1 MISRFCVVSVKTILL
16 VCFLPMLFLCFDKL
30 RAQSGTQWDNT
41 QDKVW
46 PDEFKEVEIN
56 STVDGKTQK
65 AYYYATTNKK
75 DQPLIISL
83 HTWSG
88 DYKQKDP
95 LISQILEND
104 WNYIHPDF
112 RGQNW
117 TQEACGSPLVVS
129 DIDDAID
136 FAISAGNVDTT
147 NIHVVGVSGGG
158 YATLLTYMQSRH
170 EICTFSAWS
179 AISDINAWYHETRA
193 RQLNYARHISLAT
206 TGDTT
211 GIDVESAKQRSPL
224 FMQTPA
230 EKRVGNKLF
239 IYTGV
244 HDGYTGSVPITH
256 SINMYNKVVSETDPA
271 NVLDLVPEQA
281 IDKITITR
289 SLPGQEYGY
298 LDDRKI
304 HYMTNHDNRIF
315 ITLFEGTHEML
326 TEVAL
331 NHVPGENILAIG
343 DSNGKMSGGW
353 VDQLTSIR
361 VKDVIINES
370 VSGNTIGFINN
381 GNPMLNTVLN
391 IESYLKKHDPNKGRL
406 NRILILL
413 GTNDCKAV
421 FKDRMDEVPDKFQE
435 LLDIIRNYYRGY
447 DVPDIL
453 MISAPPYG
461 PNEILLDKYKG
472 AGERVQNLN
481 QQLHKVAKKNQVR
494 YLDVHSPLRSVIR
507 FVSKDGVHLTPAGHQ
522 IIAEMINEKLN

>member
-1 MISRFCVVSVKTILL
+1 MNFFRYKAAAQSCVILVAIFFSVKLMSQ
-16 VCFLPMLFLCFDKL
+16 P
-30 RAQSGTQWDNT
+30 GTHWDNT

-46 PDEFKEVEIN
+46 PDEFKEVEIR
-56 STVDGKTQK
+56 SGSDGKIQR
-65 AYYYATTNKK
+65 AYFHSAKREA
-75 DQPLIISL
+75 QPLIISL

-95 LISQILEND
+95 IISQILEND

-112 RGQNW
+112 RGPNW
-117 TQEACGSPLVVS
+117 TQEACGSQLVVP

-136 FAISAGNVDTT
+136 YALKYGNVDTT

-170 EICTFSAWS
+170 NIRTFSAWS

-206 TGDTT
+206 TGDST
-211 GIDVESAKQRSPL
+211 GIDVESAKQRSPM

-230 EKRVGNKLF
+230 EKRVNSKLF

-256 SINMYNKVVSETDPA
+256 SINIYNKVVSETDPSNA
-271 NVLDLVPEQA
+271 VDLVPDQVSNR
-281 IDKITITR
+281 ITMTR
-289 SLPGQEYGY
+289 SLPG
-298 LDDRKI
+298 LDFGLLGDRKV
-304 HYMTNHDNRIF
+304 HFKTSYDNRVF
-315 ITLFEGTHEML
+315 ITLFEGAHEML

-331 NHVPGENILAIG
+331 DHVPGETILAIG
-343 DSNGKMSGGW
+343 DSNGQMTGGW

-361 VKDVIINES
+361 VQDVIINES
-370 VSGNTIGFINN
+370 ISGNTIGFINN

-391 IESYLKKHDPNKGRL
+391 VESYLKKHDLNKGSL
-406 NRILILL
+406 DRILILL

-435 LLDIIRNYYRGY
+435 LLDIIRNYYKGY
-447 DVPDIL
+447 EAPDIL
-453 MISAPPYG
+453 VISAPPYG
-461 PNEILLDKYKG
+461 SNEILLDKYKG

-481 QQLHKVAKKNQVR
+481 QQLQKVAKKNQVR
-494 YLDVHSPLRSVIR
+494 YLDVHSPLRLVIR
-507 FVSKDGVHLTPAGHQ
+507 YVSKDGVHLTPAGHQ